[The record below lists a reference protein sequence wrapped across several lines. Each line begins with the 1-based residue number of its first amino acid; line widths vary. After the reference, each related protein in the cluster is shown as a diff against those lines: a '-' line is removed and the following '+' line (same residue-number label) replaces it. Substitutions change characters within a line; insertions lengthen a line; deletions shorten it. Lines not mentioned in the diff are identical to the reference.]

1 MIFNKIRPWDPA
13 SGELFTYDSSIAM
26 PKPTE
31 GPMSYQ
37 NIDALIKKQ
46 VGSFSPIEPTAR
58 LSAQNLIHALE
69 GRVFPQGVPNTTP
82 RTLFVLDSQ
91 GDSWNEVPSTQHL
104 MSLQGRVLIF
114 AIGVRFFQQAQEVA
128 KVILPVMLT
137 THGGD
142 ADFNLGAAFQATSA
156 SNGGDYSQVAS
167 HAVSLIGQAAASW

>member
-1 MIFNKIRPWDPA
+1 
-13 SGELFTYDSSIAM
+13 
-26 PKPTE
+26 
-31 GPMSYQ
+31 MSYQ

-46 VGSFSPIEPTAR
+46 VGSFSSIEQTAR
-58 LSAQNLIHALE
+58 LSAQNLINALE
-69 GRVFPQGVPNTTP
+69 GRLFPQGVPNTTP

-156 SNGGDYSQVAS
+156 SNGGDYSQVAA
-167 HAVSLIGQAAASW
+167 HAENLIGQAAASWSYDRRGIETIIAK